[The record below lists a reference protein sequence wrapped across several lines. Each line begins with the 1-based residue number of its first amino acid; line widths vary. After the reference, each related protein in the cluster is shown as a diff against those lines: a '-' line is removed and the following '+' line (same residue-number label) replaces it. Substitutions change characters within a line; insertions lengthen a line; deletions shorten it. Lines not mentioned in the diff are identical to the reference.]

1 MNEKEKLLALDWE
14 LKEIKKDMQAAID
27 RLNMAEKRLAYYDKM
42 ALKAGFF
49 SMGFLCFGAALSM
62 GFDKLKD
69 KLITWLL
76 P

>member
-1 MNEKEKLLALDWE
+1 MNEKEKILALDWE
-14 LKEIKKDMQAAID
+14 LKEIKKDMEDALE
-27 RLNMAEKRLAYYDKM
+27 RLKKAENRLVYYDKM

-62 GFDKLKD
+62 GFDRLKD
-69 KLITWLL
+69 KLIAWLL

>member
-1 MNEKEKLLALDWE
+1 MSEKDVVE
-14 LKEIKKDMQAAID
+14 LKFKMQELEKDMSVATKRIGD
-27 RLNMAEKRLAYYDKM
+27 TEKRLQYYDKM

-49 SMGFLCFGAALSM
+49 SMGFLCFGAALAM

-69 KLITWLL
+69 KIIHWIL